1 MTVKHNIGRVCV
13 GLVAVGA
20 GLALGVMPASAHNL
34 HIDPPGTGETKH
46 GYVGGGPLPA
56 AANGNGLIPAGPG
69 GAFGLQSP
77 SHDGGLV
84 KACVALINNG
94 NGVVTILGPTAPTL
108 DPTCRHG
115 SQPVGG

>member
-20 GLALGVMPASAHNL
+20 GLALGVTPASAHHL

-46 GYVGGGPLPA
+46 GYVGGGPLPEA
-56 AANGNGLIPAGPG
+56 A
-69 GAFGLQSP
+69 
-77 SHDGGLV
+77 D
-84 KACVALINNG
+84 G
-94 NGVVTILGPTAPTL
+94 NGVVTIIGPTAPNL
-108 DPTCRHG
+108 EPTCRHG